1 MEKSRIQLPS
11 EVSFFFPIILFKEDS
26 GISMFLG
33 RVVKNTT
40 NMKPSGHGYV
50 SIINH
55 TITVVFH
62 VLSVAVQIDKC
73 LFAISPVIHTS
84 GEKYH

>member
-1 MEKSRIQLPS
+1 M
-11 EVSFFFPIILFKEDS
+11 FFPIILFKEDS

-40 NMKPSGHGYV
+40 NMKPSCHGYV

-55 TITVVFH
+55 NITVVFH
-62 VLSVAVQIDKC
+62 VLSVAVQIDRC
-73 LFAISPVIHTS
+73 LFVISPVIYTS
-84 GEKYH
+84 GKKYH

>member
-1 MEKSRIQLPS
+1 MAKSRIQLPS

-26 GISMFLG
+26 GINMFLG

-55 TITVVFH
+55 NITVVFH
-62 VLSVAVQIDKC
+62 VSSVAAQIDRC
-73 LFAISPVIHTS
+73 LFAISLIIHTS
-84 GEKYH
+84 GKKYH